1 MEPTK
6 QAIERAASGNTFWLN
21 QLKGASYDPER
32 FVALGRLYSDFNDV
46 TPPILQSLAQRYF
59 IKDKAWKLVVAPHSD
74 DGTATAAR

>member
-1 MEPTK
+1 
-6 QAIERAASGNTFWLN
+6 
-21 QLKGASYDPER
+21 
-32 FVALGRLYSDFNDV
+32 LGRLYSDFNDV